1 MVWVGECLRVRSCL
15 YARVFV
21 HELLYAY
28 STCVLTIFGVCACMC
43 LDYLIENLPIDG
55 SYSSATSSQAGQF
68 VLCKKNNS
76 QNISLFSP
84 QDCLR
89 QSFTILTHFYYS
101 GVLEGDVVL
110 QTKKSLKQLI

>member
-68 VLCKKNNS
+68 VLCKKK
-76 QNISLFSP
+76 QFSEYF
-84 QDCLR
+84 
-89 QSFTILTHFYYS
+89 SFFPS
-101 GVLEGDVVL
+101 GVSPPIFYNPDALL
-110 QTKKSLKQLI
+110 QFWSIGGRCRPPNQKES